1 MMYFFS
7 KSLRSSFAEA
17 EKRTREALQKEG
29 FGVIMEIDFR
39 EKFREKLNVEFKPY
53 KILGACSPAHAYRAM
68 QAEDKIGLMM
78 PCNVLIEEASPG
90 EIEVALID
98 PMASMMAVE
107 NEGLRS
113 TAEEIRARLKKVVDS
128 L

>member
-1 MMYFFS
+1 MKYYFNQH
-7 KSLRSSFAEA
+7 LRSSFAEA

-39 EKFREKLNVEFKPY
+39 EKFKEKLNVDFKPY

-78 PCNVLIEEASPG
+78 PCNVLIEEINDQ
-90 EIEVALID
+90 ETEVSIVD

-107 NEGLRS
+107 NEGLRT
-113 TAEEIRARLKKVVDS
+113 TAEDIRDRLKKVADS